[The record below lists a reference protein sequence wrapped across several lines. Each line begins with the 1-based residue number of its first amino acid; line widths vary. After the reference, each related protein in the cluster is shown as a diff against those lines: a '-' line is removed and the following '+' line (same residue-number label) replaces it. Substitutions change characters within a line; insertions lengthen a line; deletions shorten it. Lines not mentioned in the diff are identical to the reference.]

1 MIGAEQKEI
10 EPMRTSS
17 RACWLS
23 FVDWL
28 GCGVSGVSPQTLRL
42 MLGPV
47 VALLPLARQAA
58 EALGPWLLA
67 ERQRAGWMKRS
78 PEDERRAADV
88 LEKDANIR
96 PLRRREV
103 GRTASWLVW
112 LLEAELARLARLAE
126 APSSLLSRPGWLAS
140 EVRYW
145 ALVVSL
151 ARIGQLYAELD
162 RRQEAE
168 AAGRAWADAAA
179 RAWQQ
184 AAGGPEA
191 A

>member
-1 MIGAEQKEI
+1 
-10 EPMRTSS
+10 MRTSS

-42 MLGPV
+42 TLGPV
-47 VALLPLARQAA
+47 RGLLPLARQAA
-58 EALGPWLLA
+58 LALGPWLLA
-67 ERQRAGWMKRS
+67 LLAEHQRAGRAAHS
-78 PEDERRAADV
+78 PEEESRAAEV
-88 LEKDANIR
+88 LKQDTFVR
-96 PLRRREV
+96 PLMRREV
-103 GRTASWLVW
+103 GRAASWLAW
-112 LLEAELARLARLAE
+112 LLEAELARLIRLAE
-126 APSSLLSRPGWLAS
+126 APSPLLARPGWLAS

-145 ALVVSL
+145 ALVASL
-151 ARIGQLYAELD
+151 ARVGQLYAELE
-162 RRQEAE
+162 RRQGAE

-184 AAGGPEA
+184 IGGGPQA